1 MNLSSVVVIL
11 LTIAIAIVCI
21 GLINISSIV
30 IDLIIKRILK

>member
-21 GLINISSIV
+21 SLINISSIV